1 MNLPNL
7 PQEIENY
14 VEEARLIQA
23 GARRAK
29 LDNSLRTR
37 ICEVWRPKS
46 ASVTNTGVRLE
57 TSSGRTADAS
67 DEQCL
72 IAASGVALLTT
83 LKKYKEKLFEFAKI
97 AGLNDAEIAGEFE
110 EKRSERKL
118 PKKWVEIKEK
128 IKNSDRLTE
137 EEKDNLIGFA
147 IKPNEYGGHKGI
159 ARDEFFTPSICR
171 QDVNL
176 TVTHNK
182 IVSDLCEKLCE
193 AQELLSDL
201 RRKIE
206 EISQDDE
213 WALSA
218 VVFNKKLKDKNEN
231 YLNTE
236 FRKELALATNRNE
249 TWWAMKMGNFSF
261 SVLNQGKLRGTPSS
275 QRKCQAW
282 HEKYVREPQGVLELS
297 VGALN
302 DTVHAK
308 NVASELGIPF
318 SESGK
323 TACRSIGGQFEMALK
338 NSGFFTDNNLP
349 MRFVVSLISKPFVI
363 LTGNSGTGKT
373 RIGELLAQW
382 FWGNDKNGYEIVAV
396 GSDWTD
402 NRNIVGFTN
411 HLIKDERGLPLYSS
425 TKTLDLLV
433 RANGDE
439 NRPYF
444 LILDEMN
451 LSHVERYFAD
461 FLSATESLDRS
472 IKLHDEGRRGE
483 LLKAATNSDP
493 WVPQKIPLPNNLFV
507 IGTVNVDETTYMFS
521 PKVLDRANVIEFKT
535 STDSLAEYL
544 GSGAARPT
552 KIKAIDQSVANQFI
566 AKAISSHGGEV
577 SLLMESP
584 DWVLI
589 EKSLRDLFDI
599 LKKEK
604 QEFGFRTTNEICR
617 YLNIVLSETEADGK
631 WNWEEAFDAQI
642 VQKVLPKLH
651 GSRRKLENLLINLCY
666 FFHSGKTLPQDE
678 ISTEEIIQKT
688 GALFTMSFEKTK
700 EMLITLRKNQFVS
713 FIH

>member
-7 PQEIENY
+7 LQEIENY
-14 VEEARLIQA
+14 IEEAWLIQA
-23 GARRAK
+23 GSKRAK
-29 LDNSLRTR
+29 LDNGLRTR

-72 IAASGVALLTT
+72 IAASGTALLQA
-83 LKKYKEKLFEFAKI
+83 LKKYKERLFEFARS
-97 AGLNDAEIAGEFE
+97 AGLSDAEIAEEFE

-118 PKKWVEIKEK
+118 PKKWLDIKEK
-128 IKNSDRLTE
+128 IKNSDKLSKE
-137 EEKDNLIGFA
+137 EQDNLIGFA
-147 IKPNEYGGHKGI
+147 IKPNEFGGHKGI

-193 AQELLSDL
+193 APEVLDELK
-201 RRKIE
+201 RKIE

-213 WALSA
+213 WALSV

-231 YLNTE
+231 YLNSE
-236 FRKELALATNRNE
+236 FRKELALATSRNE

-275 QRKCQAW
+275 QRKCLAW
-282 HEKYVREPQGVLELS
+282 QGKYTAESQNVLALS
-297 VGALN
+297 AGALN
-302 DTVHAK
+302 NTIHAK
-308 NVASELGIPF
+308 NVAADLGIPF
-318 SESGK
+318 SESAK
-323 TACRSIGGQFEMALK
+323 ASCRSLGGQFDMALK
-338 NSGFFTDNNLP
+338 KVGFFAENDLP
-349 MRFVVSLISKPFVI
+349 KRLVNSLISKPFVI

-382 FWGNDKNGYEIVAV
+382 FWSSDKKGYEIVAV

-411 HLIKDERGLPLYSS
+411 HLIKDSRALPMYSS
-425 TKTLDLLV
+425 TKTLDILY
-433 RANGDE
+433 RANSDPT
-439 NRPYF
+439 RPYF

-472 IKLHDEGRRGE
+472 IRLHDEGPSGE
-483 LLKAATNSDP
+483 LLRSASGSDP
-493 WVPQKIPLPNNLFV
+493 WVPQKICIPNNIFI

-535 STDSLAEYL
+535 SRDSLADYL
-544 GSGAARPT
+544 GSGASRPT
-552 KIKAIDQSVANQFI
+552 KINTIDQSVSKEFI
-566 AKAISSHGGEV
+566 AKANSSQAGEISA
-577 SLLMESP
+577 LMESA
-584 DWVLI
+584 DWIII
-589 EKSLRDLFDI
+589 ERSLRDLFDI
-599 LKKEK
+599 LQKENH
-604 QEFGFRTTNEICR
+604 EFGFRTANEICR
-617 YLNIVLSETEADGK
+617 YLNVGLTEAKADGK
-631 WNWEEAFDAQI
+631 WNWEEAFDVQI

-651 GSRRKLENLLINLCY
+651 GSRRKLETLLLALCG
-666 FFHSGKTLPQDE
+666 FFFAGKNIISDESLP
-678 ISTEEIIQKT
+678 EEIIQKT
-688 GALFTMSFEKTK
+688 GGLFKMSFEKTK
-700 EMLITLRKNQFVS
+700 EMLLTLRRNQFVS